1 MVDKV
6 AYLFAGQGSQYIGM
20 GKDLYESFPESRA
33 VFDTADKVL
42 GFSLSHLCFQGEAEK
57 LKSTIISQPAILTT
71 TIAAYEAFKAVSG
84 SQLPAVYMAGLS
96 LGEYSA
102 LIAAG
107 SISFEDGLRL
117 VRKRAELME
126 EASYRYPGKMAAILD
141 LAVEKIKNICL
152 ESGAEI
158 ANLNCPGQTVITG
171 KQEAVD
177 KAKGLCLEAGAKRV
191 IDLEVSGGFHSSLMF
206 EASVEL
212 KAFLER
218 MPLSAPSVPVISNYT
233 GLPQY
238 RITQIQ
244 ENLLYQMRSPV
255 KWEDSM
261 RFLLA
266 EGIKNFIEFGPGRVL
281 KGLMRRIDAGAQ
293 VSNIEKKED
302 VLSLV
307 EAGKDKAEAEVKK
320 LNF

>member
-1 MVDKV
+1 MLDKV
-6 AYLFAGQGSQYIGM
+6 AYLFTGQGSQYVGM
-20 GKDLYESFPESRA
+20 GKDLYESFPESKT
-33 VFDTADKVL
+33 VFDRADKVL
-42 GFSLSHLCFQGEAEK
+42 GFSLSNFCFNGQEER

-84 SQLPAVYMAGLS
+84 SQPPVVYMAGLS
-96 LGEYSA
+96 LGEYSS

-126 EASYRYPGKMAAILD
+126 DASYRYPGKMVAILD
-141 LAVEKIKNICL
+141 LPVEKIKNICL
-152 ESGAEI
+152 ASGAEI

-177 KAKGLCLEAGAKRV
+177 KAGRLCLEAGAKRV
-191 IDLEVSGGFHSSLMF
+191 INLEVSGGFHSSLMF

-212 KAFLER
+212 KVFLER
-218 MPLSAPSVPVISNYT
+218 MPFSAPCVPIISNYT

-302 VLSLV
+302 ILSHCCP
-307 EAGKDKAEAEVKK
+307 
-320 LNF
+320 N